1 MTNPPVQAQLRAFD
15 ARKEKEEAEIE
26 EKAKLEAEEKAH
38 VVSSE
43 IQVHVVCVLFLSLV
57 RVVRVPGAPR

>member
-38 VVSSE
+38 VVSS
-43 IQVHVVCVLFLSLV
+43 
-57 RVVRVPGAPR
+57 